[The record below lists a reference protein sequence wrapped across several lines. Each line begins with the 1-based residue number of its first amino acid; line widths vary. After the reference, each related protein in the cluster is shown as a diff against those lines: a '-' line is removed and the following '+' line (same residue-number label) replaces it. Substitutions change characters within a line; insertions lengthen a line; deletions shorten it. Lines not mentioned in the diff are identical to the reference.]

1 MNQPFRFSTSKT
13 LLAVGIFTSMT
24 ASHADEIAEQQ
35 NSTSVLP
42 TISIQA
48 QKESISPYVATKAN
62 SALKSDA
69 PLFKTAQSVSVVTR
83 EQLDQKQA
91 KTLTDALEGVAG
103 VGAGKLGRRGWDD
116 FVIRGQTSSDSVYV
130 DGLRIGQSSPT
141 PSVAAEISGMDQ
153 VQVLKGPASINFGL
167 VAPGGMVNLVTKR
180 PQAESFARAT
190 MTYGSYNL
198 KEGTFDLNYSPNN
211 SEKGAFRLNGRISD
225 QDDPTD
231 YVYFK
236 NYYISPSY
244 NFDLGD
250 NTDLSVIASYQ
261 HREYIRQQG
270 LPVVGTLKDNPNGA
284 IDRSL
289 YIGDPN
295 FGKYEADVYR
305 TGYTF
310 KHAFDNGWNFN
321 QNFAVQKT
329 EMDGTAVFAR
339 TGNNFWAKNKQG
351 EIDYTTISRKNNSR
365 HQIIDNLSFAIDNR
379 FNKQFDLYGMQHD
392 LNIGVDAF
400 QEKSDY
406 TNNRCNVGDLNIYA
420 PVYGQ
425 TVTCSNPISNHD
437 INRLKYTGLYIRD
450 RIQLNDQLLLSL
462 SGRQDWAQTQ
472 TTSLV
477 NSNTSKQSDE
487 AFTGSASVMYTLNDI
502 VAPYVSYATSFTP
515 NSGTDVNNNPF
526 KPEEGKQVEVGMKL
540 QSPDQRVQGA
550 IAWYDLKRQNVV
562 VNDPI
567 NTSEKVQRGEQL
579 TRGIETELSA
589 EILEGL
595 KLTAAYTYTIDA
607 EISKDANTS
616 NVGKAL
622 DNIPEHAYSLS
633 ARYKFDP
640 ASKLGWYVGGGFRG
654 ETYKTMDKL
663 DVHIPGYTVFD
674 TEAGY
679 DAGHWGAQLAIRNLF
694 DKDYYAG
701 ALNENL
707 VTLGNPRQINF
718 TVKFNY

>member
-1 MNQPFRFSTSKT
+1 MNQAPYFSSSKT
-13 LLAVGIFTSMT
+13 LLAVAIFSLMT
-24 ASHADEIAEQQ
+24 ASHADETAEQK

-48 QKESISPYVATKAN
+48 QKETTSPYVATKAT

-91 KTLTDALEGVAG
+91 RTLAEALEGVAG
-103 VGAGKLGRRGWDD
+103 VEAGKLGRRGWDD

-130 DGLRIGQSSPT
+130 DGLRVGQNT
-141 PSVAAEISGMDQ
+141 FVATELSGMDQ

-180 PQAESFARAT
+180 PEAESFARAS

-270 LPVVGTLKDNPNGA
+270 LPVIGTLKDNPNGA

-329 EMDGTAVFAR
+329 EMDGTAVFAQ
-339 TGNNFWAKNKQG
+339 TKKFWT
-351 EIDYTTISRKNNSR
+351 DSSYTTINRANNSR
-365 HQIIDNLSFAIDNR
+365 HQVIDNLSFAIDNR
-379 FNKQFDLYGMQHD
+379 LNKQFDLYGMQHD
-392 LNIGVDAF
+392 INIGVDAF

-406 TNNRCNVGDLNIYA
+406 TNDKYNIGNLNIY
-420 PVYGQ
+420 
-425 TVTCSNPISNHD
+425 NPIYDQAVELTENVRD
-437 INRLKYTGLYIRD
+437 INRLKYLGIYLRD
-450 RIQLNDQLLLSL
+450 RIQLNDQLLLNL

-477 NSNTSKQSDE
+477 NGSASKQSDN

-540 QSPDQRVQGA
+540 QSPDQRIQGA

-562 VNDPI
+562 VNDSN

-579 TRGIETELSA
+579 TRGIETELGA

-607 EISKDANTS
+607 EISKDAKTS
-616 NVGKAL
+616 NVGKSL
-622 DNIPEHAYSLS
+622 NNIPEHAYSLS

-654 ETYKTMDKL
+654 ETYKTVDGL
-663 DVHIPGYTVFD
+663 DVHVPGYTVFD

-679 DAGHWGAQLAIRNLF
+679 DAVHWGAQLAIRNLF

>member
-1 MNQPFRFSTSKT
+1 MNQAPYFSSSKT
-13 LLAVGIFTSMT
+13 LLAVTIFSLMT
-24 ASHADEIAEQQ
+24 ASHADETAEQQ

-48 QKESISPYVATKAN
+48 QKEPSSPYVATKAT

-69 PLFKTAQSVSVVTR
+69 PLFKTAQSISVVTR

-91 KTLTDALEGVAG
+91 RTLADALEGVAG
-103 VGAGKLGRRGWDD
+103 VEAGKLGRRGWDD

-130 DGLRIGQSSPT
+130 DGLRVGQNT
-141 PSVAAEISGMDQ
+141 YVATELSGMDQ

-180 PQAESFARAT
+180 PEAENFARAS

-270 LPVVGTLKDNPNGA
+270 LPVIGTLKDNPNGA

-329 EMDGTAVFAR
+329 EMDGTAVFAQ
-339 TGNNFWAKNKQG
+339 TKKFWA
-351 EIDYTTISRKNNSR
+351 DSSYTTINRANNSR
-365 HQIIDNLSFAIDNR
+365 HQEIDNLSFAIDNR
-379 FNKQFDLYGMQHD
+379 LNKQFDLYGMQHD
-392 LNIGVDAF
+392 INIGVDAF

-406 TNNRCNVGDLNIYA
+406 TNDKYDIGNLNIYD

-425 TVTCSNPISNHD
+425 NVTLKQNVRD
-437 INRLKYTGLYIRD
+437 INRLKYLGLYLRD

-477 NSNTSKQSDE
+477 TGSTSKQTDN
-487 AFTGSASVMYTLNDI
+487 AFTGSASVMYSLNDI

-579 TRGIETELSA
+579 TRGVETELSA

-640 ASKLGWYVGGGFRG
+640 ASKLGWYIGGGFRG

-694 DKDYYAG
+694 DKDYYTG

>member
-1 MNQPFRFSTSKT
+1 MSFALSRPPMNQAPYFSSSKT
-13 LLAVGIFTSMT
+13 LLAVAIFSLMT
-24 ASHADEIAEQQ
+24 ASHADETAEQQ

-48 QKESISPYVATKAN
+48 QKETSFPYVATKAT

-91 KTLTDALEGVAG
+91 RTLADALEGVAG
-103 VGAGKLGRRGWDD
+103 VEAGKLGRRGWDD
-116 FVIRGQTSSDSVYV
+116 FVIRGQTSSDSVYI
-130 DGLRIGQSSPT
+130 DGLRVGQNIY
-141 PSVAAEISGMDQ
+141 VATELSGMDQ

-180 PQAESFARAT
+180 PEAENFAHAS

-211 SEKGAFRLNGRISD
+211 SEKGAFRLNGRIAD

-270 LPVVGTLKDNPNGA
+270 LPVIGTLKDNPNGA

-329 EMDGTAVFAR
+329 EMDGTAVFAQ
-339 TGNNFWAKNKQG
+339 TKKFWT
-351 EIDYTTISRKNNSR
+351 DSSYTTINRANNSR
-365 HQIIDNLSFAIDNR
+365 HQVIDNLSFAIDNR
-379 FNKQFDLYGMQHD
+379 LNKQFDLYGMQHD
-392 LNIGVDAF
+392 INIGVDAF

-406 TNNRCNVGDLNIYA
+406 TNDKYDIGNLNIYN

-425 TVTCSNPISNHD
+425 NVTLKQNVRD
-437 INRLKYTGLYIRD
+437 INRLKYLGLYIRD
-450 RIQLNDQLLLSL
+450 RIQLNDQWLLSL

-472 TTSLV
+472 STSLV
-477 NSNTSKQSDE
+477 TSIASKQSDN

-502 VAPYVSYATSFTP
+502 VAPYVIYATSFTP

-550 IAWYDLKRQNVV
+550 IAWYDLKRQNVLV
-562 VNDPI
+562 TDTVN
-567 NTSEKVQRGEQL
+567 SGYKVQRGEQL

-607 EISKDANTS
+607 EISKDANSS

-633 ARYKFDP
+633 ARYKFDS
-640 ASKLGWYVGGGFRG
+640 ASKLGWYIGGGFRG

>member
-1 MNQPFRFSTSKT
+1 MNQAPYFSSSKT
-13 LLAVGIFTSMT
+13 FLAAAIFSLMT
-24 ASHADEIAEQQ
+24 ASHADETAEQQ
-35 NSTSVLP
+35 NSASVLP

-48 QKESISPYVATKAN
+48 QKESTSPYVATKAT
-62 SALKSDA
+62 SALKSNA

-91 KTLTDALEGVAG
+91 KTLAEALEGVAG
-103 VGAGKLGRRGWDD
+103 VEAGKLGRRGWDD

-130 DGLRIGQSSPT
+130 DGLRVGQNT
-141 PSVAAEISGMDQ
+141 YVATELSGMDQ

-180 PQAESFARAT
+180 PEAENFARAS

-198 KEGTFDLNYSPNN
+198 KEGTFDLNYSSNN
-211 SEKGAFRLNGRISD
+211 SEKGAFRLNGRIAD

-270 LPVVGTLKDNPNGA
+270 LPVIGTLKDNPNGA

-310 KHAFDNGWNFN
+310 KHAFDNGWSFN

-329 EMDGTAVFAR
+329 EMDGTAVFAQ
-339 TGNNFWAKNKQG
+339 TKKFWA
-351 EIDYTTISRKNNSR
+351 DSSYTTINRANNSR
-365 HQIIDNLSFAIDNR
+365 HQVIDNLSFAIDNR
-379 FNKQFDLYGMQHD
+379 LNKEFDLYGMQHD
-392 LNIGVDAF
+392 INIGVDAF
-400 QEKSDY
+400 QEKNDY
-406 TNNRCNVGDLNIYA
+406 TNDKYDIGNLNIYD

-425 TVTCSNPISNHD
+425 NVTLKQNVRD
-437 INRLKYTGLYIRD
+437 INRLKYLGLYLRD
-450 RIQLNDQLLLSL
+450 RIQLNDQWLLSL

-472 TTSLV
+472 STSLV
-477 NSNTSKQSDE
+477 TSSASKQSDN

-540 QSPDQRVQGA
+540 QSSDQRVQGA
-550 IAWYDLKRQNVV
+550 IAWYDLKRQNVLV
-562 VNDPI
+562 TDTAN
-567 NTSEKVQRGEQL
+567 SGYKAQRGEQL

-607 EISKDANTS
+607 EISKDANSS

-654 ETYKTMDKL
+654 ETYKTVDGL

>member
-1 MNQPFRFSTSKT
+1 MTQPFRFSTSKT
-13 LLAVGIFTSMT
+13 LLAVAIFTSFTSMT
-24 ASHADEIAEQQ
+24 TSHAEQITEQ
-35 NSTSVLP
+35 GNSTNVLP
-42 TISIQA
+42 TISVQA
-48 QKESISPYVATKAN
+48 QKESSSPYVATKAN

-91 KTLTDALEGVAG
+91 RTLADAIEGVAG

-116 FVIRGQTSSDSVYV
+116 FIIRGQTSSDSVYV

-153 VQVLKGPASINFGL
+153 VQILKGPASINFGL

-180 PQAESFARAT
+180 PEAENFARAS

-236 NYYISPSY
+236 NFYISPSY

-270 LPVVGTLKDNPNGA
+270 LPVIGTLKDNPNGA

-289 YIGDPN
+289 YIGDPD
-295 FGKYEADVYR
+295 FGKYKADVYR

-339 TGNNFWAKNKQG
+339 TGSNFWADKN
-351 EIDYTTISRKNNSR
+351 YTTISRKNNSR

-379 FNKQFDLYGMQHD
+379 LNKQFDLYGMQHD

-406 TNNRCNVGDLNIYA
+406 TNDKYDIGDLNIYN
-420 PVYGQ
+420 PVYDQ
-425 TVTCSNPISNHD
+425 NVKLTQNVRD
-437 INRLKYTGLYIRD
+437 INRLKYLGLYLRD
-450 RIQLNDQLLLSL
+450 RIQLNDQWLLSL
-462 SGRQDWAQTQ
+462 SGRQDWTQTQ
-472 TTSLV
+472 STSLV
-477 NSNTSKQSDE
+477 TSSASKQSDN

-540 QSPDQRVQGA
+540 QSPDQRIQGA
-550 IAWYDLKRQNVV
+550 IAWYDLKRQNVLV
-562 VNDPI
+562 TDTANSGYKI
-567 NTSEKVQRGEQL
+567 QRGEQL
-579 TRGIETELSA
+579 TRGIETELNA
-589 EILEGL
+589 DVLDGL
-595 KLTAAYTYTIDA
+595 KLTATYTYTADA
-607 EISKDANTS
+607 EISKDANSS

-640 ASKLGWYVGGGFRG
+640 ASKIGWYVGGGFRG

-701 ALNENL
+701 ALNENM

>member
-1 MNQPFRFSTSKT
+1 MNQAPYFSSSKT
-13 LLAVGIFTSMT
+13 LLAVAIFSLIT
-24 ASHADEIAEQQ
+24 ASHADETAEQQ

-48 QKESISPYVATKAN
+48 QKEPSSPYVATKAT

-69 PLFKTAQSVSVVTR
+69 TLFKTAQSVSVVTR

-91 KTLTDALEGVAG
+91 RTLADALEGVAG
-103 VGAGKLGRRGWDD
+103 VEAGKLGRRGWDD

-130 DGLRIGQSSPT
+130 DGLRVGQNT
-141 PSVAAEISGMDQ
+141 YVATELSGMDQ

-180 PQAESFARAT
+180 PEAENFARAS

-270 LPVVGTLKDNPNGA
+270 LPVIGTLKDNPNGA

-329 EMDGTAVFAR
+329 EMDGTAVFAQ
-339 TGNNFWAKNKQG
+339 TKKFWA
-351 EIDYTTISRKNNSR
+351 DSSYTTINRANNSR
-365 HQIIDNLSFAIDNR
+365 HQVIDNLSFAIDNR
-379 FNKQFDLYGMQHD
+379 LNKQFDLYSMQHD

-406 TNNRCNVGDLNIYA
+406 TNDKYDIGNLNIYD

-425 TVTCSNPISNHD
+425 NVTLKQNVRD
-437 INRLKYTGLYIRD
+437 INRLKYLGLYLRD
-450 RIQLNDQLLLSL
+450 RIQLNDQWLLSL

-472 TTSLV
+472 STSLV
-477 NSNTSKQSDE
+477 TNSASKQSDN

-550 IAWYDLKRQNVV
+550 IAWYYLKRQNVLV
-562 VNDPI
+562 TDTAN
-567 NTSEKVQRGEQL
+567 SGYKAQRGEQL

-607 EISKDANTS
+607 EISKDANSS

-640 ASKLGWYVGGGFRG
+640 TSKLGWYVGGGFRG
-654 ETYKTMDKL
+654 ETYKTVDGL

>member
-1 MNQPFRFSTSKT
+1 MNQAPYFSSSKT
-13 LLAVGIFTSMT
+13 LLAVAIFSLMT
-24 ASHADEIAEQQ
+24 ASHADETAEQK

-48 QKESISPYVATKAN
+48 QKETTSPYVATKAT

-91 KTLTDALEGVAG
+91 RTLADALEGVAG
-103 VGAGKLGRRGWDD
+103 VEAGKLGRRGWDD

-130 DGLRIGQSSPT
+130 DGLRVGQNT
-141 PSVAAEISGMDQ
+141 FVATELSGMDQ

-180 PQAESFARAT
+180 PEAENFARAS
-190 MTYGSYNL
+190 MTYGSYSL

-270 LPVVGTLKDNPNGA
+270 LPVIGTLKDNPNGA

-329 EMDGTAVFAR
+329 EMDGTAVFAQ
-339 TGNNFWAKNKQG
+339 TKKFWT
-351 EIDYTTISRKNNSR
+351 DSSYTTINRANNSR
-365 HQIIDNLSFAIDNR
+365 HQVIDNLSFAIDNR
-379 FNKQFDLYGMQHD
+379 LNKQFDLYGMQHD
-392 LNIGVDAF
+392 INIGVDAF

-406 TNNRCNVGDLNIYA
+406 TNDKYDIGDLNIY
-420 PVYGQ
+420 
-425 TVTCSNPISNHD
+425 NPIYDQAVELTENVRD
-437 INRLKYTGLYIRD
+437 INRLKYLGIYLRD
-450 RIQLNDQLLLSL
+450 RIQLNDQLLLNL

-477 NSNTSKQSDE
+477 NGSASKQSDN

-540 QSPDQRVQGA
+540 QSPDQRIQGA

-562 VNDPI
+562 VNDSN

-579 TRGIETELSA
+579 TRGIETELGA

-607 EISKDANTS
+607 EISKDAKTS
-616 NVGKAL
+616 NVGKSL
-622 DNIPEHAYSLS
+622 NNIPEHAYSLS

-654 ETYKTMDKL
+654 ETYKTVDGL
-663 DVHIPGYTVFD
+663 DVHVPGYTVFD

>member
-1 MNQPFRFSTSKT
+1 MNQAPYFSSSKT
-13 LLAVGIFTSMT
+13 LLAVAIFSLMT
-24 ASHADEIAEQQ
+24 ASHADETAEQQ
-35 NSTSVLP
+35 NSTNVLP

-48 QKESISPYVATKAN
+48 QKEPSSAYVATKAT

-91 KTLTDALEGVAG
+91 RTLADALEGVAG
-103 VGAGKLGRRGWDD
+103 VEAGKLGRRGWDD
-116 FVIRGQTSSDSVYV
+116 FVIRGQTSSDSVYI
-130 DGLRIGQSSPT
+130 DGLRVGQNT
-141 PSVAAEISGMDQ
+141 YVATELSGMDQ

-180 PQAESFARAT
+180 PEAENFARAS

-211 SEKGAFRLNGRISD
+211 SEKGAFRLNGRIAD

-236 NYYISPSY
+236 NYYLSPSY

-250 NTDLSVIASYQ
+250 KTDLSVIASYQ

-270 LPVVGTLKDNPNGA
+270 LPVIGTLKENPNGA

-329 EMDGTAVFAR
+329 EMDGTAVFAQ
-339 TGNNFWAKNKQG
+339 TKKFWA
-351 EIDYTTISRKNNSR
+351 DSSYTTINRANNSR
-365 HQIIDNLSFAIDNR
+365 HQVIDNLSFAIDNR
-379 FNKQFDLYGMQHD
+379 LNKQFDLYGMQHD
-392 LNIGVDAF
+392 INIGIDAF

-406 TNNRCNVGDLNIYA
+406 TNDKYDIDNLNIYD

-425 TVTCSNPISNHD
+425 NVTLKQNVRD
-437 INRLKYTGLYIRD
+437 INRLKYLGLYLRD
-450 RIQLNDQLLLSL
+450 RIQLNDQWLLSL

-472 TTSLV
+472 STSLV
-477 NSNTSKQSDE
+477 TSSASKQSDN

-515 NSGTDVNNNPF
+515 NSGSDVNNNPF

-550 IAWYDLKRQNVV
+550 IAWYDLKRQNVLV
-562 VNDPI
+562 TDTAN
-567 NTSEKVQRGEQL
+567 SGYKAQRGEQL

-595 KLTAAYTYTIDA
+595 KLTAAYTYIIDA
-607 EISKDANTS
+607 EISKDANSS
-616 NVGKAL
+616 NIGKAL

-654 ETYKTMDKL
+654 ETYKTVDGL

>member
-1 MNQPFRFSTSKT
+1 MNQAPYFSSSKT
-13 LLAVGIFTSMT
+13 FLAAAIFSLMT
-24 ASHADEIAEQQ
+24 ASHADETAEQQ
-35 NSTSVLP
+35 NSASVLP

-48 QKESISPYVATKAN
+48 QKESTSPYVATKAT

-91 KTLTDALEGVAG
+91 RTLADALEGVAG
-103 VGAGKLGRRGWDD
+103 VEAGELGRRGWDD

-130 DGLRIGQSSPT
+130 DGLRVGQNT
-141 PSVAAEISGMDQ
+141 YVATELSGMDQ

-180 PQAESFARAT
+180 PEAENFARAS
-190 MTYGSYNL
+190 MTYGSYSL

-211 SEKGAFRLNGRISD
+211 SEKGAFRLNGRIAD

-250 NTDLSVIASYQ
+250 NTDLSIIASYQ

-270 LPVVGTLKDNPNGA
+270 LPVIGTLKDNPNGA

-310 KHAFDNGWNFN
+310 KHAFDNGWSFN

-329 EMDGTAVFAR
+329 EMDGTAVFAQ
-339 TGNNFWAKNKQG
+339 TKKFWA
-351 EIDYTTISRKNNSR
+351 DSSYTTINRANNSR
-365 HQIIDNLSFAIDNR
+365 HQVIDNLSFAIDNR
-379 FNKQFDLYGMQHD
+379 LNKQFDLYGMQHD
-392 LNIGVDAF
+392 INIGVDAF

-406 TNNRCNVGDLNIYA
+406 TNDKYDIGNLNIYD

-425 TVTCSNPISNHD
+425 KVTLKQNVRD
-437 INRLKYTGLYIRD
+437 INRLKYLGFYLRD
-450 RIQLNDQLLLSL
+450 RIQLNDQWLLSL

-472 TTSLV
+472 STSLV
-477 NSNTSKQSDE
+477 TSSASKQSDN

-540 QSPDQRVQGA
+540 QSPDQRIQGA
-550 IAWYDLKRQNVV
+550 IAWYDLKRQNVLV
-562 VNDPI
+562 TDTAN
-567 NTSEKVQRGEQL
+567 SGYKAQRGEQL

-607 EISKDANTS
+607 EISKDANSS

-640 ASKLGWYVGGGFRG
+640 TSKLGWYVGGGFRG
-654 ETYKTMDKL
+654 ETYKTVDGL

>member
-1 MNQPFRFSTSKT
+1 MNQAPYFSSSKT
-13 LLAVGIFTSMT
+13 LLAVAIFSLMT
-24 ASHADEIAEQQ
+24 ASHADETAEQK

-48 QKESISPYVATKAN
+48 QKETTSPYVATKAT
-62 SALKSDA
+62 SALKSNA

-91 KTLTDALEGVAG
+91 RTLADALEGVAG
-103 VGAGKLGRRGWDD
+103 VEAGKLGRRGWDD

-130 DGLRIGQSSPT
+130 DGLRVGQNT
-141 PSVAAEISGMDQ
+141 FVATELSGMDQ

-180 PQAESFARAT
+180 PEAENFARAS

-270 LPVVGTLKDNPNGA
+270 LPVIGTLKDNPNGA

-329 EMDGTAVFAR
+329 EMDGTAVFAQ
-339 TGNNFWAKNKQG
+339 TKKFWT
-351 EIDYTTISRKNNSR
+351 DSSYTTINRANNSR
-365 HQIIDNLSFAIDNR
+365 HQVIDNLSFAIDNR
-379 FNKQFDLYGMQHD
+379 LNKQFDLYGMQHD
-392 LNIGVDAF
+392 INIGVDAF

-406 TNNRCNVGDLNIYA
+406 TNDKYNIGNLNIY
-420 PVYGQ
+420 
-425 TVTCSNPISNHD
+425 NPIYDQAVELTENVRD
-437 INRLKYTGLYIRD
+437 INRLKYLGIYLRD
-450 RIQLNDQLLLSL
+450 RIQLNDQLLLNL

-472 TTSLV
+472 STSLV
-477 NSNTSKQSDE
+477 NGSASKQSDN

-540 QSPDQRVQGA
+540 QSPDQSIQGA

-562 VNDPI
+562 VNDSN

-607 EISKDANTS
+607 EISKDAKTS
-616 NVGKAL
+616 NVGKSL
-622 DNIPEHAYSLS
+622 NNIPEHAYSLS

-654 ETYKTMDKL
+654 ETYKTVDGL
-663 DVHIPGYTVFD
+663 DVHVPGYTVFD

>member
-1 MNQPFRFSTSKT
+1 MNQAPYFSSSQT
-13 LLAVGIFTSMT
+13 LLAVAIFTLMT
-24 ASHADEIAEQQ
+24 ASHADETAEQQ

-48 QKESISPYVATKAN
+48 QKEPTSPYVATKAT

-91 KTLTDALEGVAG
+91 RTLADALEGVAG
-103 VGAGKLGRRGWDD
+103 VEAGKLGRRGWDD

-130 DGLRIGQSSPT
+130 DGLRVGQSSPT

-180 PQAESFARAT
+180 PEAENFARAS

-211 SEKGAFRLNGRISD
+211 SEKGAFRLNGRIAD

-244 NFDLGD
+244 NFNLGD

-270 LPVVGTLKDNPNGA
+270 LPVIGTLKDNPNGA

-329 EMDGTAVFAR
+329 EMDGTAVFAQ
-339 TGNNFWAKNKQG
+339 TKKFWA
-351 EIDYTTISRKNNSR
+351 DSSYTTINRANNSR
-365 HQIIDNLSFAIDNR
+365 HQVIDNLSFAIDNR
-379 FNKQFDLYGMQHD
+379 LNKQFDLYGMQHD
-392 LNIGVDAF
+392 INIGVDAF

-406 TNNRCNVGDLNIYA
+406 TNDKYDIGNLNIYD

-425 TVTCSNPISNHD
+425 NVTLKQNVRD
-437 INRLKYTGLYIRD
+437 INRLKYLGLYLRD
-450 RIQLNDQLLLSL
+450 RIQLNDQWLLSL

-472 TTSLV
+472 STSLV
-477 NSNTSKQSDE
+477 TSSASKQSDN

-550 IAWYDLKRQNVV
+550 IAWYDLKRQNVLV
-562 VNDPI
+562 TDTAN
-567 NTSEKVQRGEQL
+567 SGYKAQRGEQL

-607 EISKDANTS
+607 EISKDANSS

-633 ARYKFDP
+633 TRYKFDP

-654 ETYKTMDKL
+654 ETYKTVDGL

>member
-1 MNQPFRFSTSKT
+1 MTQRFAFSTSKT
-13 LLAVGIFTSMT
+13 LLAVAIFTSMT
-24 ASHADEIAEQQ
+24 TSHAEETAEQQ
-35 NSTSVLP
+35 NSTNVLP

-48 QKESISPYVATKAN
+48 QKENPTSYVATKAN

-91 KTLTDALEGVAG
+91 RTLADALEGVAG
-103 VGAGKLGRRGWDD
+103 VEAGKLGRRGWDD
-116 FVIRGQTSSDSVYV
+116 FIIRGQTSSDSVYV
-130 DGLRIGQSSPT
+130 DGLRVGQNT
-141 PSVAAEISGMDQ
+141 YVATELSGMDQ
-153 VQVLKGPASINFGL
+153 VQILKGPASINFGL

-180 PQAESFARAT
+180 PEAESFARAS
-190 MTYGSYNL
+190 MTYGSYSL

-236 NYYISPSY
+236 NFYISPSY

-270 LPVVGTLKDNPNGA
+270 LPVIGTLKDNPNGP

-310 KHAFDNGWNFN
+310 KHTFDNGWNFN

-329 EMDGTAVFAR
+329 EMDGKAVFAR
-339 TGNNFWAKNKQG
+339 TGSNFWAKDKQG
-351 EIDYTTISRKNNSR
+351 EIDYTTISRRNNSR
-365 HQIIDNLSFAIDNR
+365 HQVIDNLSFAIDNR
-379 FNKQFDLYGMQHD
+379 LNKQFDLYGMQHD
-392 LNIGVDAF
+392 INIGVDAF
-400 QEKSDY
+400 QEKSNY
-406 TNNRCNVGDLNIYA
+406 TNDKYDIGDLNIYN

-425 TVTCSNPISNHD
+425 NVTLKQNVRD
-437 INRLKYTGLYIRD
+437 INRLKYLGLYLRD

-477 NSNTSKQSDE
+477 TGNASKQSDN

-515 NSGTDVNNNPF
+515 NSGTDVNSNPF
-526 KPEEGKQVEVGMKL
+526 KPEKGKQVEVGMKL
-540 QSPDQRVQGA
+540 QSPDQRIQGA
-550 IAWYDLKRQNVV
+550 IAWYDLKRQNVLV
-562 VNDPI
+562 TDTAN
-567 NTSEKVQRGEQL
+567 SGYKVQRGEQL

-607 EISKDANTS
+607 EISKDANAS

-640 ASKLGWYVGGGFRG
+640 SSKLGWYVGGGFRG
-654 ETYKTMDKL
+654 ETYKTVDGL
-663 DVHIPGYTVFD
+663 DVHVPGYTVFD

-679 DAGHWGAQLAIRNLF
+679 DAERWGAQLAIRNLF
-694 DKDYYAG
+694 DKDYYTG

>member
-1 MNQPFRFSTSKT
+1 MNQAPYFSSSKT
-13 LLAVGIFTSMT
+13 LLAVAIFSLMT
-24 ASHADEIAEQQ
+24 ASHADETAEQQ

-48 QKESISPYVATKAN
+48 QKEPASPYVATKAT

-91 KTLTDALEGVAG
+91 RTLADALEGVAG
-103 VGAGKLGRRGWDD
+103 VEAGKLGRRGWDD

-130 DGLRIGQSSPT
+130 DGLRVGQNT
-141 PSVAAEISGMDQ
+141 YVATELSGMDQ

-180 PQAESFARAT
+180 PEAENFARAS

-270 LPVVGTLKDNPNGA
+270 LPVIGTLKDNPNGA

-310 KHAFDNGWNFN
+310 KYAFDNGWNFN

-329 EMDGTAVFAR
+329 EMDGTAVFAQ
-339 TGNNFWAKNKQG
+339 TKKFWA
-351 EIDYTTISRKNNSR
+351 DSSYTTINRANNSR
-365 HQIIDNLSFAIDNR
+365 HQVIDNLSFAIDNR
-379 FNKQFDLYGMQHD
+379 LNKQFDLYGMQHD

-406 TNNRCNVGDLNIYA
+406 TNDKYDIGNLNIYD

-425 TVTCSNPISNHD
+425 TAELTENVRD
-437 INRLKYTGLYIRD
+437 INRLKYLGLYLRD

-472 TTSLV
+472 STSLV
-477 NSNTSKQSDE
+477 NSNISKQSDN
-487 AFTGSASVMYTLNDI
+487 ALTGSASVMYTLNDI

-515 NSGTDVNNNPF
+515 NSGTDVNSNPF
-526 KPEEGKQVEVGMKL
+526 KPEKGKQIEVGMKL

-550 IAWYDLKRQNVV
+550 IAWYNLKRQNVV
-562 VNDPI
+562 VNDSV
-567 NTSEKVQRGEQL
+567 NLNEKVQRGEQL

-607 EISKDANTS
+607 EISKDAKTN
-616 NVGKAL
+616 NIGKSL
-622 DNIPEHAYSLS
+622 NNIPEHAYSLS

-654 ETYKTMDKL
+654 ETYKTVDGL

-701 ALNENL
+701 ALNENM

>member
-1 MNQPFRFSTSKT
+1 MNQAPYFSSSKT
-13 LLAVGIFTSMT
+13 LLAVAIFSSMT
-24 ASHADEIAEQQ
+24 ASHADETAEQQ

-48 QKESISPYVATKAN
+48 QKESSSPYVATKAT

-91 KTLTDALEGVAG
+91 KTLAEALEGVAG
-103 VGAGKLGRRGWDD
+103 VEAGKLGRRGWDD

-130 DGLRIGQSSPT
+130 DGLRVGQSSPT
-141 PSVAAEISGMDQ
+141 PSVAAELSGMDQ

-180 PQAESFARAT
+180 PEAESFARTT
-190 MTYGSYNL
+190 MTYGSNNL

-270 LPVVGTLKDNPNGA
+270 LPVIGTLKDNPNGS

-310 KHAFDNGWNFN
+310 KHAFENGWNFN

-339 TGNNFWAKNKQG
+339 TGANFWAKNKQG

-379 FNKQFDLYGMQHD
+379 LNKQFDLYGMQHD
-392 LNIGVDAF
+392 VNIGVDAF

-406 TNNRCNVGDLNIYA
+406 TNDKYDIGDLNIYD

-425 TVTCSNPISNHD
+425 NAKLTQNVRD
-437 INRLKYTGLYIRD
+437 INRLKYLGLYLRD
-450 RIQLNDQLLLSL
+450 RIQLNDQWLLSL

-472 TTSLV
+472 TRSLV
-477 NSNTSKQSDE
+477 NSNTSKQSDN

-515 NSGTDVNNNPF
+515 NNGTDVNNNPF

-540 QSPDQRVQGA
+540 QSPDQRIQGA

-562 VNDPI
+562 VNDSI

-579 TRGIETELSA
+579 TRGI
-589 EILEGL
+589 
-595 KLTAAYTYTIDA
+595 
-607 EISKDANTS
+607 
-616 NVGKAL
+616 
-622 DNIPEHAYSLS
+622 
-633 ARYKFDP
+633 
-640 ASKLGWYVGGGFRG
+640 
-654 ETYKTMDKL
+654 
-663 DVHIPGYTVFD
+663 
-674 TEAGY
+674 
-679 DAGHWGAQLAIRNLF
+679 
-694 DKDYYAG
+694 
-701 ALNENL
+701 
-707 VTLGNPRQINF
+707 
-718 TVKFNY
+718 

>member
-1 MNQPFRFSTSKT
+1 MLVTHRT
-13 LLAVGIFTSMT
+13 LLATLILSTMT
-24 ASHADEIAEQQ
+24 MAYAKEDQDLI
-35 NSTSVLP
+35 LP
-42 TISIQA
+42 TISVKAQQQDQA
-48 QKESISPYVATKAN
+48 YAATTAT
-62 SALKSDA
+62 SALKSNA

-91 KTLTDALEGVAG
+91 RTLTDALEGVAG
-103 VGAGKLGRRGWDD
+103 VEAGKLGRRGWDD
-116 FVIRGQTSSDSVYV
+116 FIIRGQTSSDSVYV

-153 VQVLKGPASINFGL
+153 VQILKGPASINFGL

-180 PQAESFARAT
+180 PEAENFARAS
-190 MTYGSYNL
+190 MTYGSYSL
-198 KEGTFDLNYSPNN
+198 KEGTFDLNYSPNK

-270 LPVVGTLKDNPNGA
+270 LPVIGTLKDNPNGA

-289 YIGDPN
+289 YIGDPH

-310 KHAFDNGWNFN
+310 KHAFENGWNFN

-329 EMDGTAVFAR
+329 EMDGQAVFAR
-339 TGNNFWAKNKQG
+339 TGSNFWADKN
-351 EIDYTTISRKNNSR
+351 YTTISRKNNSR
-365 HQIIDNLSFAIDNR
+365 HQIIDNLSYAIDNR
-379 FNKQFDLYGMQHD
+379 LNNQFELYGMQHD
-392 LNIGVDAF
+392 INIGVDAF

-406 TNNRCNVGDLNIYA
+406 TNNRCNVGDLNIYT

-425 TVTCSNPISNHD
+425 TVTCSNPVSNHD
-437 INRLKYTGLYIRD
+437 INRLKYAGLYIRD
-450 RIQLNDQLLLSL
+450 RIQFNDQLLLSL

-472 TTSLV
+472 TTSLITG
-477 NSNTSKQSDE
+477 NSSKQSDE

-515 NSGTDVNNNPF
+515 NSGTDINSNPF
-526 KPEEGKQVEVGMKL
+526 KPEKGKQVEVGMKL
-540 QSPDQRVQGA
+540 QSPDQRIQGA

-562 VNDPI
+562 VNDSV
-567 NTSEKVQRGEQL
+567 NSNEKVQRGEQL
-579 TRGIETELSA
+579 TRGIETELSS

-595 KLTAAYTYTIDA
+595 KLIAAYTYTADA
-607 EISKDANTS
+607 KISKDADSS
-616 NVGKAL
+616 NIGKAL
-622 DNIPEHAYSLS
+622 NNVPEHSYSFS

-640 ASKLGWYVGGGFRG
+640 TSKLGWYIGGGFRG

-679 DAGHWGAQLAIRNLF
+679 DAAHWGAQLAIRNMF

-707 VTLGNPRQINF
+707 ITLGNPRQINF

>member
-13 LLAVGIFTSMT
+13 LLAVAIFTSMT
-24 ASHADEIAEQQ
+24 ASHAEEITEQQ

-42 TISIQA
+42 TISVKA
-48 QKESISPYVATKAN
+48 QKESTSPYVATKAN

-198 KEGTFDLNYSPNN
+198 REGTFDLNYSPNN

-270 LPVVGTLKDNPNGA
+270 LPVIGTLKDNPNGA

-339 TGNNFWAKNKQG
+339 TGNNFWVKNKQG

-406 TNNRCNVGDLNIYA
+406 TNDKYDIGDLNIYN

-425 TVTCSNPISNHD
+425 NVKLTQNVRD
-437 INRLKYTGLYIRD
+437 INRLKYLGLYLRD

-477 NSNTSKQSDE
+477 TGSTSKQTDN

-607 EISKDANTS
+607 EISKDANAS

-622 DNIPEHAYSLS
+622 DNIPDHAYSLS

>member
-13 LLAVGIFTSMT
+13 LLAVAIFTSMT
-24 ASHADEIAEQQ
+24 ASHAEEITEQQ

-42 TISIQA
+42 TISVKA
-48 QKESISPYVATKAN
+48 QKESTSPYVATKAN

-91 KTLTDALEGVAG
+91 KTLADALEGVAG

-116 FVIRGQTSSDSVYV
+116 FIIRGQTSSDSVYV
-130 DGLRIGQSSPT
+130 DGLRVGQNT
-141 PSVAAEISGMDQ
+141 YVATELSGMDQ

-270 LPVVGTLKDNPNGA
+270 LPVIGTLKDNPNGA

-289 YIGDPN
+289 YIGDPD

-310 KHAFDNGWNFN
+310 KHAFENGWNFN

-329 EMDGTAVFAR
+329 EMDGKAVFAR
-339 TGNNFWAKNKQG
+339 TGSNFWADKN
-351 EIDYTTISRKNNSR
+351 YTTISRKNNSR
-365 HQIIDNLSFAIDNR
+365 HQIIDNLSYAIDNR
-379 FNKQFDLYGMQHD
+379 LNNQFDLYGMQHD
-392 LNIGVDAF
+392 INIGVDAF

-406 TNNRCNVGDLNIYA
+406 TNNRCNIGDLNIYA

-425 TVTCSNPISNHD
+425 TVTCSNPVSNHD
-437 INRLKYTGLYIRD
+437 INRLKYAGLYIRD

-472 TTSLV
+472 TTSLITG
-477 NSNTSKQSDE
+477 NSSKQSDE
-487 AFTGSASVMYTLNDI
+487 AFTGSASVMYTFNDI

-515 NSGTDVNNNPF
+515 NSGTDVNSNPF
-526 KPEEGKQVEVGMKL
+526 KPEKGKQVEVGMKL
-540 QSPDQRVQGA
+540 QSPDQRIQGA

-562 VNDPI
+562 VNDSVNP
-567 NTSEKVQRGEQL
+567 NEKVQRGEQL
-579 TRGIETELSA
+579 TRGIETELSS
-589 EILEGL
+589 EILKGL
-595 KLTAAYTYTIDA
+595 KLTAAYTYTADA
-607 EISKDANTS
+607 KISKDADIS
-616 NVGKAL
+616 NIGKAL
-622 DNIPEHAYSLS
+622 NNVPEHSYSLS

-640 ASKLGWYVGGGFRG
+640 ASKFGWYIGGGFRG

>member
-1 MNQPFRFSTSKT
+1 MNQAPYFSSSKT
-13 LLAVGIFTSMT
+13 LLAVAIFSLMT
-24 ASHADEIAEQQ
+24 ASHADETAEQK

-48 QKESISPYVATKAN
+48 QKETTSPYVATKAT

-91 KTLTDALEGVAG
+91 RTLADALEGVAG
-103 VGAGKLGRRGWDD
+103 VEAGKLGRRGWDD

-130 DGLRIGQSSPT
+130 DGLRVGQNT
-141 PSVAAEISGMDQ
+141 FVATELSGMDQ

-180 PQAESFARAT
+180 PEAENFARAS
-190 MTYGSYNL
+190 MTYGSYSL

-270 LPVVGTLKDNPNGA
+270 LPIIGTLKDNPNGA

-310 KHAFDNGWNFN
+310 KHAFNNGWNFN

-329 EMDGTAVFAR
+329 EMDGTAVFAQ
-339 TGNNFWAKNKQG
+339 TKKFWT
-351 EIDYTTISRKNNSR
+351 DSSYTTINRANNSR
-365 HQIIDNLSFAIDNR
+365 HQVIDNLSFAIDNR
-379 FNKQFDLYGMQHD
+379 LNKQFDLYGMQHD
-392 LNIGVDAF
+392 INIGVDAF

-406 TNNRCNVGDLNIYA
+406 TNDKYDIGDLNIY
-420 PVYGQ
+420 
-425 TVTCSNPISNHD
+425 NPIYDQAVELTENVRD
-437 INRLKYTGLYIRD
+437 INRLKYLGIYLRD
-450 RIQLNDQLLLSL
+450 RIQLNDQLLLNL

-477 NSNTSKQSDE
+477 NGSASKQSDN

-540 QSPDQRVQGA
+540 QSPDQRIQGA

-562 VNDPI
+562 VNDSN

-579 TRGIETELSA
+579 TRGIETELGA

-607 EISKDANTS
+607 EISKDAKTS
-616 NVGKAL
+616 NVGKSL
-622 DNIPEHAYSLS
+622 NNIPEHAYSLS

-654 ETYKTMDKL
+654 ETYKTVDGL
-663 DVHIPGYTVFD
+663 DVHVPGYTVFD

>member
-1 MNQPFRFSTSKT
+1 MSFALSRPPMNQAPYFSSSKT
-13 LLAVGIFTSMT
+13 FLAAAIFSLMT
-24 ASHADEIAEQQ
+24 ASHADETAEQQ
-35 NSTSVLP
+35 NSASVLP

-48 QKESISPYVATKAN
+48 QKESTSSYVATKAT

-91 KTLTDALEGVAG
+91 KTLAEALEGVAG
-103 VGAGKLGRRGWDD
+103 VEAGKLGRRGWDD

-130 DGLRIGQSSPT
+130 DGLRVGQNT
-141 PSVAAEISGMDQ
+141 YVATELSGMDQ

-180 PQAESFARAT
+180 PEAENFARAS

-211 SEKGAFRLNGRISD
+211 SEKGAFRLNGRIAD

-270 LPVVGTLKDNPNGA
+270 LPVIGTLKDNPNGA

-310 KHAFDNGWNFN
+310 KHAFDNGWSFN

-329 EMDGTAVFAR
+329 EMDGTAVFAQ
-339 TGNNFWAKNKQG
+339 TKKFWA
-351 EIDYTTISRKNNSR
+351 DSSYTTINRANNSR
-365 HQIIDNLSFAIDNR
+365 HQVIDNLSFAIDNR
-379 FNKQFDLYGMQHD
+379 LNKQFDLYGMQHD
-392 LNIGVDAF
+392 INIGVDAF

-406 TNNRCNVGDLNIYA
+406 TNDKYDIGNLNIYD

-425 TVTCSNPISNHD
+425 KVTLKQNVRD
-437 INRLKYTGLYIRD
+437 INRLKYLGLYLRD
-450 RIQLNDQLLLSL
+450 RIQLNDQWLLSL

-472 TTSLV
+472 STSLV
-477 NSNTSKQSDE
+477 TSSASKQSDN

-550 IAWYDLKRQNVV
+550 IAWYDLKRQNVLV
-562 VNDPI
+562 TDTAN
-567 NTSEKVQRGEQL
+567 SGYKAQRGEQL

-607 EISKDANTS
+607 EISKDANSS

-654 ETYKTMDKL
+654 ETYKTVDGL